1 MIKAHNCSLNKSWK
15 VEVEA
20 MSRNAEWTSTHRLD
34 NMPTVNLSSERT
46 IKGLLEPAHS
56 WNSQF
61 ALIYPASKILVTLSP
76 PLFWTLDQSFWSS
89 IFLLGSEIPEGQ
101 SHFGDLS
108 SSCPLEQEWSRKMR
122 DPDKEVAREWERTGR
137 EEQKSDIPLYGGWV
151 LSGITY
157 CCSIVPWTSKRHKP
171 FWTIGQPMSAMIGR
185 WLPLET
191 IDQSKAGTIW
201 FCRVSKLDK
210 W

>member
-1 MIKAHNCSLNKSWK
+1 
-15 VEVEA
+15 
-20 MSRNAEWTSTHRLD
+20 
-34 NMPTVNLSSERT
+34 MPTVNLSSERT

-61 ALIYPASKILVTLSP
+61 AFIYPASKILVTLSP

-101 SHFGDLS
+101 SHFGGLS

-191 IDQSKAGTIW
+191 IDQSKTGTIW